1 MGKSNNNNTVNAVV
15 GIIIFILGLFL
26 IFSAFNSDF
35 ISDIVGVGLTKDG
48 IQVINNSDF
57 EIIGDTIPSRGENEE
72 YIISGKVKQK
82 KENSYDGIFITFTMY
97 DANNKIVRSTSMNT
111 SNYLGDNI
119 WEFTAIGNDADKI
132 VASYQLES
140 VYGY

>member
-1 MGKSNNNNTVNAVV
+1 MEKSNNNNTVNVVV
-15 GIIIFILGLFL
+15 GIIIVIFGIFL
-26 IFSAFNSDF
+26 IFSAFN
-35 ISDIVGVGLTKDG
+35 SDIVGVGLTKDG

-57 EIIGDTIPSRGENEE
+57 EIMGDTIPSRGENEE
-72 YIISGKVKQK
+72 YIISGKVKQNN
-82 KENSYDGIFITFTMY
+82 ENSYDGIFITFTMY

-111 SNYLGDNI
+111 SNYLGNNV